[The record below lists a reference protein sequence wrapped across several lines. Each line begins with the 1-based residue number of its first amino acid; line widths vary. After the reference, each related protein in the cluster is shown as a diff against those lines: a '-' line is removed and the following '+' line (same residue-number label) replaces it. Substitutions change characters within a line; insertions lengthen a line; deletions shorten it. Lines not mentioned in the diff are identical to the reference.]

1 MANTLSTHTL
11 RQKYFQSS
19 LAEQLRTALVAEKIC
34 QVDRSEF
41 KTIER
46 PYITNQTAAMQAV
59 AGTYSPSAMTTT
71 DDTLTITDEVT
82 FGTHV
87 FKFEMLTA
95 NFDLMAD
102 FLDSIA
108 RSVLDGVDKFVL
120 NALTEDATGAYTTPA
135 GGFTTPANIPVIM
148 ANLLSKVKG
157 YRGVSESYFLVLEN
171 TDLVGLIQTQIG
183 SGFNYADAAL
193 RNGMI
198 GNLMGVDIFVVRSGT
213 FVTATL
219 GSRSDIAN
227 SGHRVFGVKNVATFG
242 SPRGISYEEKGV
254 SGKTGKEIA
263 ATALVGFKLWAPH
276 TDLVVDITLA

>member
-19 LAEQLRTALVAEKIC
+19 LAEQLRTALVCEKIC

-41 KTIER
+41 KTVER
-46 PYITNQTAAMQAV
+46 PYITNQVAAIQAV

-71 DDTLTITDEVT
+71 DDTLTVTDEVT

-95 NFDLMAD
+95 NFDPMAD

-108 RSVLDGVDKFVL
+108 SSVLDGVDKFVL
-120 NALTEDATGAYTTPA
+120 NNLTEDATGAYTTPA
-135 GGFTTPANIPVIM
+135 GGFTTAANVPVIL

-157 YRGVSESYFLVLEN
+157 YRGVSDGYFLVLEN

-198 GNLMGVDIFVVRSGT
+198 GNLMGVDIYVVRSGT
-213 FVTATL
+213 FVSATL
-219 GSRSDIAN
+219 GSTTVTN
-227 SGHRVFGVKNVATFG
+227 SGHRVFGVKGVSMYG

-254 SGKTGKEIA
+254 SGKTGKEIS
-263 ATALVGFKLWAPH
+263 ATALVGFKLWTPNA
-276 TDLVVDITLA
+276 DLVVDITLA